1 MNAGDDSMLALS
13 SDGRITVA
21 EFIASPN
28 CDARPPDTVIDALII
43 HAISLPPGCYGG
55 GDVAR
60 LFTNCLD
67 ADAHPAFVDIACL
80 KVSAHFFIDRAGK
93 LTQFV
98 PTHMRAWHAG
108 ESCLHGREQVNDFS
122 IGVELEGCDDDA
134 FTDAQYDS
142 LAALARLLMRAYP
155 AIQPAN
161 IAGHND
167 IAPTRKT
174 DPGPYFDW
182 PRWRAMLAD
191 ESTITVTAVTH
202 PPRA

>member
-1 MNAGDDSMLALS
+1 MNAGDDSVLALS

-67 ADAHPAFVDIACL
+67 ADAHPAFVD
-80 KVSAHFFIDRAGK
+80 
-93 LTQFV
+93 
-98 PTHMRAWHAG
+98 
-108 ESCLHGREQVNDFS
+108 
-122 IGVELEGCDDDA
+122 DDA
-134 FTDAQYDS
+134 FSDAQYDS

-155 AIQPAN
+155 SITTAN

-182 PRWRAMLAD
+182 PRLRAMLAD

>member
-55 GDVAR
+55 G
-60 LFTNCLD
+60 
-67 ADAHPAFVDIACL
+67 
-80 KVSAHFFIDRAGK
+80 
-93 LTQFV
+93 
-98 PTHMRAWHAG
+98 
-108 ESCLHGREQVNDFS
+108 
-122 IGVELEGCDDDA
+122 
-134 FTDAQYDS
+134 
-142 LAALARLLMRAYP
+142 MRAYP
-155 AIQPAN
+155 SITVDN

-174 DPGPYFDW
+174 DPGPHFDW
-182 PRWRAMLAD
+182 PRLRAMLAD